1 MIVRQCTLQP
11 IEFRG
16 LLIHDYTADGNLGSS
31 MALID
36 VPAGAAHAEAYSRR
50 SDKYY
55 LVVSGEICFTLQG
68 EEFLLGPKDFC
79 FVERGKRFAYRN
91 EGPSSATIVLVHT
104 PSFDLEFEVF
114 VG

>member
-1 MIVRQCTLQP
+1 MLVRQRTLQP
-11 IEFRG
+11 IKFGG
-16 LLIHDYTADGNLGSS
+16 LQIHDYTADRNLDSS

-55 LVVSGEICFTLQG
+55 LVVSGEIVFLLQG
-68 EEFLLGPKDFC
+68 EEFLLGSKDFC
-79 FVERGKRFAYRN
+79 FVECGKHFAYRN
-91 EGPSSATIVLVHT
+91 EGPSPATIVLVHT
-104 PSFDLEFEVF
+104 PSFDLDSEVF